1 MYQGKYVS
9 GEPKAPRK
17 RRRQKNSRKGTV
29 LFYSIYGAVT
39 AVLLIAIFCALSPL
53 KQWLIKFE
61 ASQPK
66 QKCDEVFQEL
76 FEQPD
81 WEEIYTLAGVEDTLY
96 EGKEAYAAYMNDLV
110 GDKKLNYIETSAG
123 LSGDRKYIVRLGEN
137 KIATFTL
144 TGGADEEIAIPEWQL
159 GEVEVFFT
167 RAKSAVIAKLPGQT
181 VCINGVDLD
190 ETFTIRT
197 VTTLAE
203 NYLPE
208 GLHGYRLVQQ
218 RIEGLLTEPT
228 VTVRNEDGSFAK
240 VIRDAETGIYHVEA
254 AVPPEISQE
263 ETALATNAAETYAKY
278 MIRAT
283 SLSTL
288 GKLFDV
294 TSDIYKTIQKDESI
308 VQSYAKYSLEGL
320 EVTDYYR
327 YSDSLFSVRV
337 QLTVKIT
344 RTNGTVKDYPINSTY
359 FFTKNH
365 AGTWL
370 VTDMIN
376 VNVQEQI
383 EKIRLVFMN
392 GDMMV
397 SSMLVDVSPGKL
409 TIQVLAVPEGKV
421 FSGWVKETIGED
433 GKTTLTVMFTP
444 DENGVVYLPEDTRLE
459 PMVLYALFESAGGGK

>member
-9 GEPKAPRK
+9 GEPTAPRK
-17 RRRQKNSRKGTV
+17 KQKSSRRGTII
-29 LFYSIYGAVT
+29 FYSIYSVITLA
-39 AVLLIAIFCALSPL
+39 LLVGIFCALTPL
-53 KQWLIKFE
+53 REWLVKFE

-66 QKCDEVFQEL
+66 QKCAEVFEQL
-76 FEQPD
+76 FSQPD
-81 WEEIYTLAGVEDTLY
+81 WEALYTLAGVEDTTY
-96 EGKEAYAAYMNDLV
+96 EGKEAYAAYMNELV
-110 GDKKLNYIETSAG
+110 GDAELNYIETSAG
-123 LSGDRKYIVRLGEN
+123 LSGDRKYIVRLGET

-144 TGGADEEIAIPEWQL
+144 TGGADEEIAIPEWKL

-167 RAKSAVIAKLPGQT
+167 RTKSAVIAKLPGQT

-218 RIEGLLTEPT
+218 QIDGLLAEPT
-228 VTVRNEDGSFAK
+228 VTVRNKDGTFAN

-254 AVPPEISQE
+254 AVLPEISQE
-263 ETALATNAAETYAKY
+263 ETKLATNAAETYAKY

-288 GKLFDV
+288 GKLFDT

-308 VQSYAKYSLEGL
+308 VQSYAKYSLEDL
-320 EVTDYYR
+320 SVSDYYR
-327 YSDSLFSVRV
+327 YSDALFSVRV

-359 FFTKNH
+359 FFTKNS
-365 AGTWL
+365 AGNWL
-370 VTDMIN
+370 VSDMVNI
-376 VNVQEQI
+376 NVQEQI
-383 EKIRLVFMN
+383 EQIRLVFMN

-397 SSMLVDVSPGKL
+397 SSILVDVSPQKL
-409 TIQVLAVPEGKV
+409 TTQVLAVPEGKV
-421 FSGWVKETIGED
+421 FSGWVKETVDED
-433 GKTTLTVMFTP
+433 GKTTLTVMFIP
-444 DENGVVYLPEDTRLE
+444 DENGIVYLPADTKLE